1 MAKNEAERE
10 VFTEDNKEN
19 SQKSTGKENP
29 EMSVDE
35 NDAKFSKTDRQELDY
50 TDANGK
56 KQKGDL
62 ENTESSESIE
72 NPIFS
77 EASGINQRNAETI
90 EHSEI
95 KEAAASKEQNSKD
108 PEYGSKK
115 NVNKKE
121 AQEYS
126 RKENTDKKKER
137 ITERMFRRLKSV
149 ILWPW
154 HQMKRIIDHTLGR
167 NRIVPVKSAAAYNSS
182 RSNGDKS
189 VNMDKSSIDK
199 YKEKGTERN
208 WRDMFFHG
216 FARRLLGLDAYMY
229 AVKQGEEKTSA
240 KENATKETL
249 VKNAPE
255 PSMDPKNE
263 KKTQEQANG
272 EQKQVSGTK
281 TKDDQEKS
289 HPPIQQ
295 EEMKGKI
302 DSLHKMITPALEEK
316 YANAAKVKEDYFNAY
331 AIQLSDRLT
340 DINHGEV
347 VKIDIRRESGL
358 VRIDINAQKDQ
369 FGKFPMFLGASKI
382 HIEIDNHL
390 NVTRADAFI
399 ATRDDGKTGN
409 RIDVTESL
417 GKYIVSDLARNFRED
432 YNKGS
437 KSFNLSSKQEFD
449 NMIRNA
455 INNKQDSVMIDN
467 LSYSISATKEGWQI
481 ANNSGRTFSVA
492 RENSISEEAGEK
504 LCSLNSELNKRINT
518 RNEITEEKE
527 QTEKMLRDH
536 KRMISEIHKEKAS
549 PDITKEQS
557 TKLYHSLKDLE
568 TAEKKADEIL
578 TSLNKK
584 IDENEKE
591 IVSLSEQIKTVEK
604 ERDLSAK
611 EHDNTVN
618 QFNQAYENHV
628 QTVIRERE
636 GIIKS
641 FEELLPQCRNE
652 FGDIMGINDL
662 HKNMEN
668 EGKTLY
674 EVLDANIVDRTANNE
689 QEYSEEKGNDT
700 HDRQE
705 QDEPDGRD

>member
-1 MAKNEAERE
+1 MARNEAERE

-29 EMSVDE
+29 EMSIDE

-137 ITERMFRRLKSV
+137 ITERMFRRLKNV

-229 AVKQGEEKTSA
+229 AVKHGEEKTSA

-272 EQKQVSGTK
+272 EQRQVRGTK
-281 TKDDQEKS
+281 SKDDQEKS

-316 YANAAKVKEDYFNAY
+316 YANAAKIKEDYFNAY
-331 AIQLSDRLT
+331 AVQLSDKLT
-340 DINHGEV
+340 NINHGDT

-358 VRIDINAQKDQ
+358 VCIDINAQKDQ
-369 FGKFPMFLGASKI
+369 FGNS
-382 HIEIDNHL
+382 
-390 NVTRADAFI
+390 
-399 ATRDDGKTGN
+399 
-409 RIDVTESL
+409 
-417 GKYIVSDLARNFRED
+417 
-432 YNKGS
+432 
-437 KSFNLSSKQEFD
+437 
-449 NMIRNA
+449 A
-455 INNKQDSVMIDN
+455 I
-467 LSYSISATKEGWQI
+467 G
-481 ANNSGRTFSVA
+481 
-492 RENSISEEAGEK
+492 
-504 LCSLNSELNKRINT
+504 
-518 RNEITEEKE
+518 
-527 QTEKMLRDH
+527 
-536 KRMISEIHKEKAS
+536 KAS
-549 PDITKEQS
+549 GISPKNGS
-557 TKLYHSLKDLE
+557 C
-568 TAEKKADEIL
+568 
-578 TSLNKK
+578 
-584 IDENEKE
+584 
-591 IVSLSEQIKTVEK
+591 
-604 ERDLSAK
+604 
-611 EHDNTVN
+611 
-618 QFNQAYENHV
+618 FN
-628 QTVIRERE
+628 
-636 GIIKS
+636 
-641 FEELLPQCRNE
+641 
-652 FGDIMGINDL
+652 
-662 HKNMEN
+662 
-668 EGKTLY
+668 
-674 EVLDANIVDRTANNE
+674 
-689 QEYSEEKGNDT
+689 
-700 HDRQE
+700 
-705 QDEPDGRD
+705 